1 MLRREGAA
9 IEAPGR
15 WWPVGGA
22 ATQGSGL
29 RRILTPPSRWRLRTH
44 NRSTYHNARRAI
56 ETLVQV
62 TLAQR
67 VDHRDL

>member
-1 MLRREGAA
+1 MVAL
-9 IEAPGR
+9 
-15 WWPVGGA
+15 GGA
-22 ATQGSGL
+22 ATQGPGL

-56 ETLVQV
+56 ATMVQA
-62 TLAQR
+62 TLAQP